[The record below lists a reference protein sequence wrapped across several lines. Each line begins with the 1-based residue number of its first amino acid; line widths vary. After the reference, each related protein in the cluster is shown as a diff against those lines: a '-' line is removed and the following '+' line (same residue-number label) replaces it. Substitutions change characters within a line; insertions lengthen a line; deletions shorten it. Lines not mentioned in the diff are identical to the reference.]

1 MLYRSPNFILKA
13 LATGDG
19 RTTCHCSRVSS
30 GIWRILQSHLEK
42 KLFQNMLKN
51 TQDVYLLKIQLKVHL
66 MLMRFP
72 RDGNNEAVRGV
83 EDIQERVSLVSV
95 LKAPSD
101 EINPEDKEDSPG
113 GDPLP
118 TVNNVFVV
126 PKVIWD
132 PGEEGLGQEVILLF
146 LKAGNE
152 GMEEGNTPPDTFGA
166 WGELTVREER
176 RMGSSLARRE

>member
-1 MLYRSPNFILKA
+1 
-13 LATGDG
+13 
-19 RTTCHCSRVSS
+19 
-30 GIWRILQSHLEK
+30 
-42 KLFQNMLKN
+42 
-51 TQDVYLLKIQLKVHL
+51 
-66 MLMRFP
+66 MRFP

-126 PKVIWD
+126 PIVIWN

-152 GMEEGNTPPDTFGA
+152 GIEEGNTPLDTFGA

-176 RMGSSLARRE
+176 RIGSSLARRE